1 MRERTLAIILA
12 GGKGSRLEPLTHAR
26 AKPAVPFGGS
36 YRIID
41 FALSNCVNSEL
52 LQILV
57 LTQYKS
63 ISVDRHLD
71 LGWKPM
77 FPREL
82 GTFLNV
88 IPPQHRTEGEY
99 YHGTADA
106 VYQNLEYILEAQPEN
121 VLILAGDHIYTMDYR
136 TMIEFHRAHSADV
149 TVGTYRVP
157 VAEAAGQ
164 FGVVDIDSDQRVIG
178 FQEKPLQPPSIP
190 GDPGFTLA
198 SMGIY
203 IFSTR
208 FLVDILRK
216 NAAQPD
222 GGYDFG
228 HDILPRIY
236 PTERVF
242 AFPFRAP
249 GGAPA
254 YWRDVGTLDAYFE
267 AHQEM
272 LLPDSPFNWRDR
284 RWPLRAFKPNLPPP
298 LLLSTPKGGDARV
311 ANAVVCAAS
320 VIQDASVSRSFIGA
334 ECLIHPGAVLEDC
347 ILLGRVEVGAG
358 ARLRRTIVDKD
369 GRILPGD
376 KIGYSA
382 DDDRAR
388 GFAVS
393 PGNVTVVPRGYRPNS
408 GG

>member
-12 GGKGSRLEPLTHAR
+12 GGKGSRLEPLTRAR
-26 AKPAVPFGGS
+26 AESAVPFGGS

-52 LQILV
+52 HQILV

-63 ISVDRHLD
+63 LSVDRHLD
-71 LGWKPM
+71 LGWKPL

-88 IPPQHRTEGEY
+88 IPPQHRIEGEY
-99 YHGTADA
+99 YRGTADA
-106 VYQNLEYILEAQPEN
+106 VYQNLESILETQPEN
-121 VLILAGDHIYTMDYR
+121 VLILAGDHVYTMDYR
-136 TMIEFHRAHSADV
+136 TMIAFHRAQRADV
-149 TVGTYRVP
+149 TIGTYRVP

-164 FGVVDIDSDQRVIG
+164 FGVVNIDPDLRVIG

-190 GDPGFTLA
+190 GDPGYTLA

-208 FLVDILRK
+208 FLVDILRQ
-216 NAAQPD
+216 NAGQAKC
-222 GGYDFG
+222 GHDFG
-228 HDILPRIY
+228 HDILPQIY
-236 PTERVF
+236 PTDRVF

-249 GGAPA
+249 GGEPP

-272 LLPDSPFNWRDR
+272 LLPDSHFKWRDR

-298 LLLSTPKGGDARV
+298 LLLSTADGGDARV
-311 ANAVVCAAS
+311 TNSIVCAGS
-320 VIQDASVSRSFIGA
+320 IIQDAHVSRSVIGN
-334 ECLIHPGAVLEDC
+334 ECLIHAGAVLEDC
-347 ILLGRVEVGAG
+347 ILLGRVEIGTGAH
-358 ARLRRTIVDKD
+358 LRRTIVDKD
-369 GRILPGD
+369 SLIPADCRIGFSPD
-376 KIGYSA
+376 V
-382 DDDRAR
+382 DRAR
-388 GFAVS
+388 GFVVS
-393 PGNVTVVPRGYRPNS
+393 AGNVTVVPDGYRAN
-408 GG
+408 

>member
-12 GGKGSRLEPLTHAR
+12 GGKGSRLEPLTYAR

-52 LQILV
+52 FQILV

-63 ISVDRHLD
+63 LSVDRHLD
-71 LGWKPM
+71 LGWKPL

-88 IPPQHRTEGEY
+88 IPPQHQIEGEY
-99 YHGTADA
+99 YRGTADA
-106 VYQNLEYILEAQPEN
+106 VYQNLESILEAQPED
-121 VLILAGDHIYTMDYR
+121 VLILAGDHVYTMDYR
-136 TMIEFHRAHSADV
+136 TMIEFHRAHRADV

-164 FGVVDIDSDQRVIG
+164 FGVIAVDPDQRVIG
-178 FQEKPLQPPSIP
+178 FQEKPLQPPPIP
-190 GDPGFTLA
+190 DDPGFAQA
-198 SMGIY
+198 STGIY
-203 IFSTR
+203 IFSSR
-208 FLVDILRK
+208 FLVDILRQ
-216 NAAQPD
+216 NAAQND
-222 GGYDFG
+222 AGYDFG

-236 PTERVF
+236 PTQRVF

-249 GGAPA
+249 GGEPP
-254 YWRDVGTLDAYFE
+254 YWRDVGTLDAYFQ
-267 AHQEM
+267 AHQDL
-272 LLPDSPFNWRDR
+272 LLPDSPFKWRDR

-298 LLLSTPKGGDARV
+298 LLLNTPEGGDSRV
-311 ANAVVCAAS
+311 ANAIVCSAS
-320 VIQDASVSRSFIGA
+320 VIQDARVSRSIIGH
-334 ECLIHPGAVLEDC
+334 ECLIRPGAVLEDC
-347 ILLGRVEVGAG
+347 ILLGRVDIGAG

-369 GRILPGD
+369 SRLPADCRIGFSL
-376 KIGYSA
+376 

-388 GFAVS
+388 GFVVS
-393 PGNVTVVPRGYRPNS
+393 AGNVTVVPADYGR
-408 GG
+408 